1 MVNINKNEY
10 YKILIIHEEKL
21 KYILI
26 FTIYYHISISL
37 IKRSSVLIVNF
48 YIYYF
53 ILSNL
58 LFIYL

>member
-26 FTIYYHISISL
+26 FIIHYHISITL
-37 IKRSSVLIVNF
+37 IKKSSDLIVNF
-48 YIYYF
+48 FIYFF

-58 LFIYL
+58 LFIYP